1 MRDLFIGSTQ
11 LLGKVSIMPSMTA
24 VEFNLIGT
32 YQNLAIEHIKQM
44 CYLPGVRFI
53 EEKIISNLIS
63 LVIEHFPGKINFR

>member
-24 VEFNLIGT
+24 VEFTLIGT

-44 CYLPGVRFI
+44 YYLPGVRFI